1 MSRSKIISVT
11 TIIIFVFGI
20 AMVNCVLAGE
30 KIKVHG
36 TSFTTDWQQTK
47 GGDEEGHILGIQ
59 QSTQVYINEITG
71 EKYVSTGTNSFDI
84 NPKKG
89 YFTMNGYG
97 LTTDPE
103 GDQLIRKTEG
113 KPVGKDHWK
122 GTTTYIKGTGKY
134 EGVKGS
140 GTWESWSLTPKISYI
155 EAESEWDIPK
165 N

>member
-1 MSRSKIISVT
+1 MFRSKLFIVFAVFSF
-11 TIIIFVFGI
+11 IFVITMFD
-20 AMVNCVLAGE
+20 CVLAGE

-47 GGDEEGHILGIQ
+47 VGDEEGHILGIQ

-97 LTTDPE
+97 ITTDPE
-103 GDQLIRKTEG
+103 GDQLIRKTKG
-113 KPVGKDHWK
+113 KPVGKGHWK